1 MIDSAKWI
9 RERERKTLVLVLPL
23 MMGCRH
29 HGAPVQEDL
38 DDLVVVGVG
47 GQDERGDVGGEGG
60 RVAVQ
65 SLQNRLWCTVQM
77 YSLPHL
83 PAPQVALLVDALLVV
98 Q

>member
-1 MIDSAKWI
+1 
-9 RERERKTLVLVLPL
+9 

-65 SLQNRLWCTVQM
+65 SLQNRL
-77 YSLPHL
+77 
-83 PAPQVALLVDALLVV
+83 
-98 Q
+98 